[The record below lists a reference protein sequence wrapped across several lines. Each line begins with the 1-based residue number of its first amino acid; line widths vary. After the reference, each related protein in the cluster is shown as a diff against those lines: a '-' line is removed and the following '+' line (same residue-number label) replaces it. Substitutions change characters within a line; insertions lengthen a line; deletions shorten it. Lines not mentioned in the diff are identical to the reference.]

1 MNALGTHLLLDLR
14 QCNPDLLNDLQY
26 IKQSMLSA
34 ATEAGATVL
43 GENFHKFD
51 PLGVTG
57 IIAIA
62 ESHLAIHTWPEH
74 GYAAVDIF
82 TCGSSFGYRRAAQL
96 IIERLECAQH
106 RTTELKRGP
115 MSEISASPVS

>member
-1 MNALGTHLLLDLR
+1 MNPLGTHLLLDLR

-26 IKQSMLSA
+26 IKQAMMRA

-57 IIAIA
+57 IIAIS

-82 TCGSSFGYRRAAQL
+82 TCGSSFGYQKAAQL
-96 IIERLECAQH
+96 IIERLECAEH

-115 MSEISASPVS
+115 MLEISASPVS